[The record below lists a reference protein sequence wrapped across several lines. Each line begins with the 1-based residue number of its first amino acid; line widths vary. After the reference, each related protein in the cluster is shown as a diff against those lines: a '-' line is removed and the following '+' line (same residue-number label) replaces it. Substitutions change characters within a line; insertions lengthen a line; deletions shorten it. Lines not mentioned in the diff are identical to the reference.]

1 MIQEVVV
8 HKESMSSKGYYVV
21 LLLIAAFSIWIRT
34 GFPVFAMPYMLHDDD
49 LFIRLARYLE
59 AGQWLGPYDNLTLA
73 KGMFYPFFIVIAFW
87 TSVPLKIA
95 EQGGYLVVS
104 ALTAGVIRRQ
114 ASNSPPS
121 PIFFSL
127 LPPHPSPCN

>member
-73 KGMFYPFFIVIAFW
+73 KGMFYPLFIVIAFW
-87 TSVPLKIA
+87 TSVPLKIS
-95 EQGGYLVVS
+95 GKGVYLLVS
-104 ALTAGVIRRQ
+104 ALSPRVISRQ
-114 ASNSPPS
+114 TTK
-121 PIFFSL
+121 
-127 LPPHPSPCN
+127 